1 MPFTLSHAA
10 AVLPLA
16 RGPLVP
22 AALVVGA
29 MAPDV
34 PYFVKV
40 PRYAG
45 AWYEPF
51 VNATTTHH
59 WPGALTVAVPT
70 AAVLLAVWWVVREP
84 LVALVTRPRADGD
97 GTASDERAGRLE
109 RAGWVVAS
117 LVLGVA
123 THVLWD
129 SFTHGDGFLVERV
142 GALREPAFAGM
153 DVARVL
159 QHVST
164 VVGLVVLTVWAARAF
179 ARWRQRGGR
188 VEVSRTSAAVLV
200 GVVVLGLAAAAVA
213 VARDVAQGESVEAV
227 LVGIVTTSG
236 AAVVGA
242 LVLYAVARRLTEG
255 MQARAT
261 DRIDA

>member
-10 AVLPLA
+10 AALPLA

-22 AALVVGA
+22 AALVVGTV
-29 MAPDV
+29 APDV

-70 AAVLLAVWWVVREP
+70 AAALLAVWWVVRAP
-84 LVALVTRPRADGD
+84 LAALVTHGRTPRPDDG
-97 GTASDERAGRLE
+97 AGRLE
-109 RAGWVVAS
+109 RAAWVLVS

-129 SFTHGDGFLVERV
+129 SFTHGDGFLVESV
-142 GALREPAFAGM
+142 DALRRPAFAGM

-159 QHVST
+159 QHLST
-164 VVGLVVLTVWAARAF
+164 VVGLVVLAVWLGRWAAR
-179 ARWRQRGGR
+179 WRGRGGR
-188 VEVSRTSAAVLV
+188 LEVTGTSAAVL
-200 GVVVLGLAAAAVA
+200 GGLVVLGLTAAGVALAASI
-213 VARDVAQGESVEAV
+213 AQREPVEAT
-227 LVGIVTTSG
+227 LARLVTTSG
-236 AAVVGA
+236 AAVAAAVVAYAAVWWAVGRTTT
-242 LVLYAVARRLTEG
+242 VRRPVRLDET
-255 MQARAT
+255 A
-261 DRIDA
+261 